1 MEEIVSTSYD
11 ILNRKLSSAPK
22 LLLLPQII
30 VKQTMLFAQI
40 FPFIMGVD
48 FINGRIV
55 AVLLDKIERLNKE
68 RKAVSN

>member
-11 ILNRKLSSAPK
+11 ILNRKLFSAPK

-30 VKQTMLFAQI
+30 VKQPMLFAQI

-48 FINGRIV
+48 FIKGRIV
-55 AVLLDKIERLNKE
+55 AVLLDKIKRLKKK